1 MDLSNIFE
9 DEDETFDDINVLEE
23 WPPTLS
29 TELDSS
35 QISALQRVLTKRLAL
50 IQGPPGTGKTY
61 VSVKALNALIGN
73 MMLDDPPI
81 IIACQT
87 NHALDQLLR
96 HVSDFESEIVRLGGR
111 SKDPTIMQKTLYE
124 IRKDNDTTKTAGSH
138 IRTVHSK
145 LRNLTDTMVEILE
158 PLRLK
163 GPPLHHLLLKKLGLL
178 TEGQCRSME
187 QYASNWTGQGDSA
200 KDLSPIELWVGNALV
215 PVKPSCTPDDFGYE
229 YEEADLE
236 VEQLQEIEAE
246 NTTKDDEDFETI
258 HGVTVS
264 ISDNFTGKT
273 VPGMDESKV
282 VALLKQENLLKI
294 SGRQRG
300 SVYSYLQKRAKQI
313 LFKAFRKKAELY
325 NSLVRERNIAKWE
338 QDAMILRSRKVV
350 GLTMTGLSKYRALVS
365 SLSPKIVLIEEAAET
380 LEAPV
385 IAACVPSLEQ
395 LILVGDH
402 KQLRPHCDVKDL
414 EGSPFY
420 LDVSLFERLRLN
432 DVDFSLLSRQRR
444 MAPDIRRLLRPV
456 YKDVIKDH
464 PSVLDVE
471 NRPLVPGMGDT
482 RTFFVT
488 HEWGEAQ
495 DDQRSFYNQQEC
507 DMIVGFVEYLLQ
519 NGLESEKITILTFY
533 NGQRKRLLKGLYR
546 HPILKGNMFT
556 VVTVDSYQGEENEV
570 VLLSLVRSNNYFSIG
585 FAGIANRVCVAL
597 SRARCGF
604 YIFGNGEL
612 FCSESRIWSKVVE
625 ILAGKKKG
633 LEPKTGRKLCV
644 GYALHLQCSNHGR
657 KTFIEGILRALSF
670 IPSAL
675 MSLLDP
681 NDWLRI
687 NGGCEEKCKE
697 KLQCGHR
704 CPFRCHV

>member
-1 MDLSNIFE
+1 MERVPFLDLSHVFE
-9 DEDETFDDINVLEE
+9 EEEGESFDDINVLEE
-23 WPPTLS
+23 WPQALA

-35 QISALQRVLTKRLAL
+35 QIAALQRVITKRLAL
-50 IQGPPGTGKTY
+50 VQGPPGTGKTY
-61 VSVKALNALIGN
+61 VSVKALNALISN
-73 MMLDDPPI
+73 MTLDDPPI

-87 NHALDQLLR
+87 NHALDQILR

-111 SKDPTIMQKTLYE
+111 SKDAIIMQKTLYE
-124 IRKDNDTTKTAGSH
+124 IRKNNDATKTASAH
-138 IRTVHSK
+138 IRNVHRK
-145 LRNLTDTMVEILE
+145 LRNLTDEMSEILE

-163 GPPLHHLLLKKLGLL
+163 NPPLHHSLFKKLGLL
-178 TEGQCRSME
+178 TEGQCRSIE
-187 QYASNWTGQGDSA
+187 QYASNWTGQGDGA
-200 KDLSPIELWVGNALV
+200 NDLSPIELWVGNAII
-215 PVKPSCTPDDFGYE
+215 PVKSSCTPDDFGYE

-236 VEQLQEIEAE
+236 VEQLQELEAE

-273 VPGMDESKV
+273 VPGLDESKI

-300 SVYSYLQKRAKQI
+300 SVYSYLQRRAKQI

-325 NSLVRERNIAKWE
+325 ESLVRERTIAKWE
-338 QDAMILRSRKVV
+338 QDAIMLRSKKVV
-350 GLTMTGLSKYRALVS
+350 GLTMTGLSKYRALIS

-385 IAACVPSLEQ
+385 IAACVPSLEH

-432 DVDFSLLSRQRR
+432 NVEFSLLSRQRR

-464 PSVLDVE
+464 PSVLDIE
-471 NRPLVPGMGDT
+471 NRPLIPGMGDN
-482 RTFFVT
+482 RTFFFT
-488 HEWGEAQ
+488 HEWEESQ

-507 DMIVGFVEYLLQ
+507 DMLVGFVEYLLQ
-519 NGLESEKITILTFY
+519 NGLESEKLTILTFY
-533 NGQRKRLLKGLYR
+533 HGQRKRLLRGLHR
-546 HPILKGNMFT
+546 HPNLKGNIFN

-570 VLLSLVRSNNYFSIG
+570 VLLSLVRSNTYFSIG

-612 FCSESRIWSKVVE
+612 FCSESKIWSKVVE

-633 LEPKTGRKLCV
+633 LEPKTGRKMCV
-644 GYALHLQCSNHGR
+644 GYALHLQCVNHGR
-657 KTFIEGILRALSF
+657 KTFIEGMLLLEAIL
-670 IPSAL
+670 
-675 MSLLDP
+675 
-681 NDWLRI
+681 
-687 NGGCEEKCKE
+687 
-697 KLQCGHR
+697 KLGLNLY
-704 CPFRCHV
+704 